1 MQALKQKILKD
12 GRVKSDSVL
21 AVDSFLNHQ
30 LDIPLFD
37 KMGAYFFERFKQSN
51 ITKILTIESSGI
63 AVACFTARYF
73 NIPVVFA
80 RKTQSLTLAAMDDK
94 YCTEVYSFT
103 KQTKY
108 SVFVSKR
115 YLDSGDVVL
124 LIDDFLANGQAL
136 LGMADIVNQA
146 GAKLA
151 GAGIVIEK
159 AFQEGG
165 QKARDAG
172 IEVCSLARIAAMKEG
187 QIEFMDD

>member
-1 MQALKQKILKD
+1 MQELKQKILTD
-12 GRVKSDSVL
+12 GRVKNEHVL

-37 KMGAYFFERFKQSN
+37 KMGEYFFNRFKDRG

-73 NIPVVFA
+73 NVPVVFA
-80 RKTQSLTLAAMDDK
+80 RKTQSLTLSAMDDK

-103 KQTKY
+103 KQTQY
-108 SVFVSKR
+108 SVFVSQR
-115 YLDSGDVVL
+115 YLNQDDVIL

-136 LGMADIVNQA
+136 MGMADLVSQA

-165 QKARDAG
+165 GKVREAG
-172 IEVCSLARIAAMKEG
+172 IEVCSLARIQAMKEG
-187 QIEFMDD
+187 RITFID